1 MVGSLDHMLANR
13 PAIGRVTGAH
23 VWNINS
29 VESVAYEYSR
39 FNYNATSFYA
49 PTAFRSS
56 DHDPLLVGFNAS
68 RG

>member
-1 MVGSLDHMLANR
+1 
-13 PAIGRVTGAH
+13 